1 MKKILI
7 SFIILATSILIGRHI
22 AADIKQEERIIVLEN
37 QMAELYLRQAEQGNY
52 AEVDSID
59 EIHVYNSNNKKLAI
73 KETNN
78 YHKNLKES
86 KIENGIKQAGNN
98 KQTYEANQT
107 DSKKERSF
115 LGNEK
120 FPSPILCELNTID
133 SATLT
138 RIPGIGGKTAA
149 VIIRYREQ
157 LGGFYSP
164 RQLEEKLTWD
174 SAIQQMDEWCE
185 KWMKADGRLI
195 KKMQVN
201 SAEFKQLLKH
211 PYLSYEQVKAIVNY
225 RDKHKKIE
233 GINAFEMMEEFTE
246 EDIERL
252 KPYLAFD

>member
-78 YHKNLKES
+78 YHKNIRELK
-86 KIENGIKQAGNN
+86 KENGTKQAGNN
-98 KQTYEANQT
+98 KQIYETKQPENN
-107 DSKKERSF
+107 KKRSF

-120 FPSPILCELNTID
+120 FPSPIVCELNTID

-138 RIPGIGGKTAA
+138 RIPGIGEKTAA

-174 SAIQQMDEWCE
+174 SATQQMDEWCE
-185 KWMKADGRLI
+185 KWMKADRRLI
-195 KKMQVN
+195 KKMRVN

-233 GINAFEMMEEFTE
+233 GIEAFEMMEEFTK

-252 KPYLAFD
+252 RPYLAFD

>member
-22 AADIKQEERIIVLEN
+22 AADIKQEERIVMLEN
-37 QMAELYLRQAEQGNY
+37 QMAELYLRQVEHENY
-52 AEVDSID
+52 VEVDSID
-59 EIHVYNSNNKKLAI
+59 ETHAYNSNNKKQGV
-73 KETNN
+73 KGTNN
-78 YHKNLKES
+78 YHKNIKEPKRES
-86 KIENGIKQAGNN
+86 KAE
-98 KQTYEANQT
+98 
-107 DSKKERSF
+107 SSF

-120 FPSPILCELNTID
+120 FPSPIVCELNTID

-185 KWMKADGRLI
+185 KWMKADRRLI
-195 KKMQVN
+195 KKMRVN

>member
-22 AADIKQEERIIVLEN
+22 AADIKQEERIVMLEN
-37 QMAELYLRQAEQGNY
+37 QMAELYLRQVERANY
-52 AEVDSID
+52 VGVDSI
-59 EIHVYNSNNKKLAI
+59 EETLAGNITNKKQEI
-73 KETNN
+73 KKTNN
-78 YHKNLKES
+78 YRKNIKEP
-86 KIENGIKQAGNN
+86 KRENGTKQTDHNKQSDEAKLTGNN
-98 KQTYEANQT
+98 KG
-107 DSKKERSF
+107 RSF

-120 FPSPILCELNTID
+120 FPSPIVCELNTID

-174 SAIQQMDEWCE
+174 SATQQMDEWCE

-195 KKMQVN
+195 KKMRVN
-201 SAEFKQLLKH
+201 SDEFKQLLKH

-225 RDKHKKIE
+225 REKHKKIE
-233 GINAFEMMEEFTE
+233 GIDAFEMMEEFTE
-246 EDIERL
+246 KDIERL
-252 KPYLAFD
+252 RPYLAFD